1 MPSPQLPPVRRFL
14 WIQGPASS
22 ASVPAGTLLAGRYQV
37 IDFPLVQDQQ
47 PQSPPPPLTSVPP
60 LAAPYL
66 ALSPFSVNIPRPFTQ
81 VLHPDGQSVLLL
93 LEEIPL
99 LGGSNPSQPPALLPT
114 LAKTWPGATALH
126 QLAWLRQIAKLWQP
140 CVNQQLAH
148 TLLDW
153 QHLRVEGE
161 DLRLL
166 CLEAQATTV
175 TLVDLGQQW
184 QPWIATA
191 APLIRDYLT
200 QLTDHLIAGQGSA
213 AGLVYSLVQ
222 AIAAISSQQTLTV
235 QLATAS
241 DQGPTRQRNE
251 DACYPES
258 GTVRQVSLWAVMASG
273 VTKGAMWPLI

>member
-14 WIQGPASS
+14 WAQGPASL
-22 ASVPAGTLLAGRYQV
+22 ASVPAGTVLAGRYQV

-47 PQSPPPPLTSVPP
+47 PQSPPPPLASVPP
-60 LAAPYL
+60 LAVPYL

-81 VLHPDGQSVLLL
+81 VLHPDGQSALLL

-99 LGGSNPSQPPALLPT
+99 QEAARTPQLLPT
-114 LAKTWPGATALH
+114 LAKSWPGATALH

-166 CLEAQATTV
+166 CLEAQATAI

-184 QPWIATA
+184 QQWIAAA
-191 APLIRDYLT
+191 APAIRDYLT
-200 QLTDHLIAGQGSA
+200 RLTNHLIADHGSA

-222 AIAAISSQQTLTV
+222 AIAAISSQQ
-235 QLATAS
+235 S
-241 DQGPTRQRNE
+241 
-251 DACYPES
+251 S
-258 GTVRQVSLWAVMASG
+258 
-273 VTKGAMWPLI
+273 